1 MKLIREYDWRVLRRL
16 HPIALERFCERT
28 LDECVQTATCD
39 GQSAHERYGA
49 LYRLIKARD
58 TTLAAAFND
67 LRRSTAIETLI
78 NLARLDLLT
87 TPELDELSDE
97 TRDAVRRA
105 LEPLDTCGTQRRR
118 HDKGVSLSRKALCMH

>member
-1 MKLIREYDWRVLRRL
+1 M

-28 LDECVQTATCD
+28 LNECVQAATCD
-39 GQSAHERYGA
+39 GPSAHQRYGA

-58 TTLAAAFND
+58 KTLAAAFND

-87 TPELDELSDE
+87 TPELDEFSDE

-105 LEPLDTCGTQRRR
+105 LEPLDT
-118 HDKGVSLSRKALCMH
+118 